1 MSLPFITDL
10 SGLITLIPA
19 AIDGD
24 DFQGDFRRTLTTP
37 FPPLNLVTVWS
48 IAPYLLSGKSQ
59 VATSILVGQRTVS
72 VVPVSRTLLLSPFH
86 ISAAQTSHRPLCTP
100 RSSLFLSDL
109 SRRLLLTLTAFHIS
123 GERKTRLNNCSV
135 KDYSEMFPLWDDE
148 VEDTKSDNIVKAIFS
163 GGWVWDQTHW
173 PVVGTR
179 LWTSVKVEYKKVK
192 TSKRERCSS
201 PTESEEESPRKK
213 ARLSPGLKAE
223 IEVWLTGI
231 TSNMVEGLAR
241 CEKLLETQGRMLQS
255 LAKKMGDLE
264 KIVRGGGKEDC
275 TNAGSSDDIPE
286 DDNGDIPE
294 DDKEDKDEDDP
305 KSEESKAKESI
316 AEESRAEE
324 SRAEE
329 ATPKKGR
336 PKRGQAKKGSPKA
349 VEASP
354 KRSRP
359 ERGQAPKATVR
370 VERIYGINAG
380 DDESASNGAVDIIE
394 SNKTESIPNFRASL
408 MKVVVER
415 WRSGGRV
422 MVSYGGDGRVKSQG
436 GGVVTARL

>member
-1 MSLPFITDL
+1 
-10 SGLITLIPA
+10 
-19 AIDGD
+19 
-24 DFQGDFRRTLTTP
+24 
-37 FPPLNLVTVWS
+37 
-48 IAPYLLSGKSQ
+48 
-59 VATSILVGQRTVS
+59 
-72 VVPVSRTLLLSPFH
+72 
-86 ISAAQTSHRPLCTP
+86 
-100 RSSLFLSDL
+100 
-109 SRRLLLTLTAFHIS
+109 
-123 GERKTRLNNCSV
+123 
-135 KDYSEMFPLWDDE
+135 MFPLWDDE
-148 VEDTKSDNIVKAIFS
+148 VEDTKADNIVKAIFS
-163 GGWVWDQTHW
+163 GGWIWDQTHW

-179 LWTSVKVEYKKVK
+179 LWTSVKVQYKKVK

-231 TSNMVEGLAR
+231 NSNMVEGLVR
-241 CEKLLETQGRMLQS
+241 CERLLDIQGRMLQS

-264 KIVRGGGKEDC
+264 KIVRGGGKEDR
-275 TNAGSSDDIPE
+275 TNAGSSGDIPE

-294 DDKEDKDEDDP
+294 DDKEEKDEDDP

-354 KRSRP
+354 KQSRP
-359 ERGQAPKATVR
+359 KRGQAPKAIVQLAK
-370 VERIYGINAG
+370 E
-380 DDESASNGAVDIIE
+380 GAWFF
-394 SNKTESIPNFRASL
+394 K
-408 MKVVVER
+408 
-415 WRSGGRV
+415 
-422 MVSYGGDGRVKSQG
+422 
-436 GGVVTARL
+436 